1 MIYADSAE
9 PQRIKMIREVY
20 GKTSN
25 KRKNGIDFIKTF
37 KIHIKTISELQKEI
51 RSYSWKTDRDGRV
64 LDEPVKIGD
73 HLLDSTRYAVYTY
86 LKKPAPSITWVG

>member
-1 MIYADSAE
+1 
-9 PQRIKMIREVY
+9 MIREGIAVRPAI
-20 GKTSN
+20 KDV
-25 KRKNGIDFIKTF
+25 KNGIDFIKTF
-37 KIHIKTISELQKEI
+37 KIHILKQSVGIQKEI
-51 RSYSWKTDRDGRV
+51 RSYSWKTDKDGRV